1 MARRHKNFE
10 YESPIPEEELSLR
23 MSSTAGRKLEERL
36 ESVGW
41 PDVRHPQVADPDEA

>member
-1 MARRHKNFE
+1 MARGRKNTG
-10 YESPIPEEELSLR
+10 YESPIPEDELSLR

-41 PDVRHPQVADPDEA
+41 TEERHASAEPDEA